1 MTAKSLFSSATF
13 WGAIGSLIIGYSSV
27 LGKIALDHE
36 KFTSQDL
43 ELLVTMT
50 VTTIV
55 TVVGR
60 VNAKDSV
67 YTPYLLPGPNKKDF
81 EPLSKENS
89 ENIQKPF

>member
-1 MTAKSLFSSATF
+1 MATKSLFSSATF
-13 WGAIGSLIIGYSSV
+13 WGAIGSLIIGYSSII
-27 LGKIALDHE
+27 GKVTLDHE

-60 VNAKDSV
+60 VNAKDYV

-81 EPLSKENS
+81 ELLSKENS
-89 ENIQKPF
+89 EKIQKPF

>member
-1 MTAKSLFSSATF
+1 MSSKSLFSSATF

-81 EPLSKENS
+81 EQALVEKIEDK
-89 ENIQKPF
+89 IPF

>member
-1 MTAKSLFSSATF
+1 MSAKSLFSSATF

-81 EPLSKENS
+81 EQTLVEKIEDSSP
-89 ENIQKPF
+89 I

>member
-1 MTAKSLFSSATF
+1 MAVKSLFSSATF
-13 WGAIGSLIIGYSSV
+13 WGAIGSLIIGYSSII
-27 LGKIALDHE
+27 GKVTLDHE
-36 KFTSQDL
+36 KFTSRDL

-55 TVVGR
+55 TIIGR
-60 VNAKDSV
+60 VNAKDYV

-81 EPLSKENS
+81 ELLSKENS

>member
-1 MTAKSLFSSATF
+1 MSAKSLFSSATF

-81 EPLSKENS
+81 N
-89 ENIQKPF
+89 